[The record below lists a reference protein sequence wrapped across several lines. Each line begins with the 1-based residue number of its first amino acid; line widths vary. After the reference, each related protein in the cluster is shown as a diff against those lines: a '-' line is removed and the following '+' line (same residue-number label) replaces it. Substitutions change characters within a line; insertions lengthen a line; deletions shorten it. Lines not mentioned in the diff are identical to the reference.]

1 MPKIPQEIWNGRTKN
16 PRIFGT
22 GVPIIGGAD
31 FPMTPG
37 GPLFAA
43 KIGPTPDHFWLPNL
57 VRVAKSGPGLN
68 ETIPCPVKF
77 IYIWFVYTCMV
88 CYQI

>member
-31 FPMTPG
+31 NWGCRFNIGGADLILGVPIIGGADFP
-37 GPLFAA
+37 
-43 KIGPTPDHFWLPNL
+43 HSNY
-57 VRVAKSGPGLN
+57 LN
-68 ETIPCPVKF
+68 A
-77 IYIWFVYTCMV
+77 CMHN
-88 CYQI
+88 CIALRL